1 MGLSSPVPKVQHA
14 SPAPGI
20 STMSDSA
27 PDQPAQTPDAA
38 GDAAAGPTPKVLAV
52 TCVFA
57 AVVGVVVSLAAWCFL
72 ELVHQ
77 IQNGVFNDLP
87 GDMGYHSAPW
97 WWLLIVL
104 AVAGLVVALAVERLP
119 GRGGHVPAHGLQV
132 GGTPMQPIDLPGVIL
147 AALASVGLGT
157 VVGPEAPLLALGAG
171 LGLLLIRR
179 ARPTTPQQGQALIAA
194 AGSFAA
200 ISFLFDQPIIAA
212 VLVIEATGLAKK
224 QLPLVLLPGLA
235 AAGIGSLV
243 TIGMGKLTG
252 LSTSAYSLSAVPLPT
267 EARPTLVD
275 FAWTIPLA
283 IVVAIGAVVIF
294 RLARA
299 AEPHIV
305 PRLLVLAPAVG
316 MIVAGLA
323 IAFAHITGKSYSE
336 VLFSGQDQLPGL
348 VSGASGWSASA
359 LLLVL
364 GFKGLAYSL
373 SLPSFRG
380 GPTFPAM
387 FLGAAAGILMARLPG
402 FQLTAAVGV
411 GMGAS
416 LAAVLRLPLS
426 AVVIATLLTD
436 RSGPGAGPVIIVGVV
451 IAYLV
456 AIALDRRQASKA
468 GSPHDTEPAS
478 ATGASGAAQTAV
490 GGT

>member
-1 MGLSSPVPKVQHA
+1 
-14 SPAPGI
+14 
-20 STMSDSA
+20 MSDSA
-27 PDQPAQTPDAA
+27 PDPPAPPPEAA
-38 GDAAAGPTPKVLAV
+38 GDAAPTPTTKVMAV
-52 TCVFA
+52 TCAFA

-87 GDMGYHSAPW
+87 SDMGYHSAPW

-104 AVAGLVVALAVERLP
+104 AVAGLVTALAIERLP
-119 GRGGHVPAHGLQV
+119 GRGGHVPSHGLQV
-132 GGTPMQPIDLPGVIL
+132 GGTPIQPIDLPGIVL
-147 AALASVGLGT
+147 AALASVGLGV

-171 LGLLLIRR
+171 MGLLLIRG
-179 ARPTTPQQGQALIAA
+179 ARPSTPQQGQALIAA

-212 VLVIEATGLAKK
+212 VLILEATGLARR
-224 QLPLVLLPGLA
+224 QIPLVLLPGLA

-252 LSTSAYSLSAVPLPT
+252 LSTAAYSLSALPLPP

-275 FAWTIPLA
+275 FAWTIPLS
-283 IVVAIGAVVIF
+283 IVVAIGAVSIF

-299 AEPHIV
+299 LEPRITS
-305 PRLLVLAPAVG
+305 RLLVLAPAIA

-323 IAFAHITGKSYSE
+323 IAFSHITGKSYSE

-348 VSGASGWSASA
+348 VSGASTYSASA

-380 GPTFPAM
+380 GPTFPAL
-387 FLGAAAGILMARLPG
+387 FLGAAAGILMSRLPG
-402 FQLTAAVGV
+402 FQLTAGVAV
-411 GMGAS
+411 GMGAA

-436 RSGPGAGPVIIVGVV
+436 RSGPGVGPLVIVGVV

-468 GSPHDTEPAS
+468 AGPRDDAS
-478 ATGASGAAQTAV
+478 ASAAGQGGPSSAAQTPVA
-490 GGT
+490 GS

>member
-1 MGLSSPVPKVQHA
+1 MAPNDPTPE
-14 SPAPGI
+14 PAP
-20 STMSDSA
+20 
-27 PDQPAQTPDAA
+27 PAA
-38 GDAAAGPTPKVLAV
+38 GAGGGAAPTPTTTGDETPSPTPKALAV
-52 TCVFA
+52 VCAFA

-77 IQNGVFNDLP
+77 IQHGVFTGLP
-87 GDMGYHSAPW
+87 SDMGYHSAPW

-104 AVAGLVVALAVERLP
+104 AVAGLVTALAIERLP

-132 GGTPMQPIDLPGVIL
+132 GGTPIQPIDLPGVIL

-179 ARPTTPQQGQALIAA
+179 ARPSTPQQAQALLAA

-283 IVVAIGAVVIF
+283 VLVAIGAVVIF

-305 PRLLVLAPAVG
+305 PRLLVLGPAVG

-323 IAFAHITGKSYSE
+323 IAFSHITGKSYSE

-348 VSGASGWSASA
+348 ISGASTWSASA

-364 GFKGLAYSL
+364 GLKGLAYSL

-436 RSGPGAGPVIIVGVV
+436 KSGPGAGPVIIIGVV
-451 IAYLV
+451 IAYV
-456 AIALDRRQASKA
+456 TAIALDRRQASKA
-468 GSPHDTEPAS
+468 
-478 ATGASGAAQTAV
+478 TGAQDGAATTTPEQFGPADAAQTAAA
-490 GGT
+490 GG

>member
-1 MGLSSPVPKVQHA
+1 M
-14 SPAPGI
+14 
-20 STMSDSA
+20 TDSA
-27 PDQPAQTPDAA
+27 PDPPAQTPDAA
-38 GDAAAGPTPKVLAV
+38 GGDGPTPRMLAV
-52 TCVFA
+52 ACVFA

-72 ELVHQ
+72 ELIHQ

-97 WWLLIVL
+97 WWLLLVL
-104 AVAGLVVALAVERLP
+104 AVAGLVTALAVERLP
-119 GRGGHVPAHGLQV
+119 GGGGHVPSHGLQV
-132 GGTPMQPIDLPGVIL
+132 GGKPIQPIDLPGVVL

-171 LGLLLIRR
+171 MGLLLIRR
-179 ARPTTPQQGQALIAA
+179 AQPSSPQQAQALIAA

-212 VLVIEATGLAKK
+212 ILILEATGLARR
-224 QLPLVLLPGLA
+224 QIPFVLLPGLA

-252 LSTSAYSLSAVPLPT
+252 LSTAAYALSALPLPA

-275 FAWTIPLA
+275 FAWTIPLS
-283 IVVAIGAVVIF
+283 ILVAIGSVAIF

-299 AEPHIV
+299 LEPRITS
-305 PRLLVLAPAVG
+305 RLLILAPAIA

-336 VLFSGQDQLPGL
+336 VLFSGQDQVGGL
-348 VSGASGWSASA
+348 VSSASSWSVGA

-380 GPTFPAM
+380 GPTFPAL
-387 FLGAAAGILMARLPG
+387 FLGVAAGLVMARLPG
-402 FQLTAAVGV
+402 FDTTAGVAV
-411 GMGAS
+411 GMGAA
-416 LAAVLRLPLS
+416 LVAVLRLPLS

-436 RSGPGAGPVIIVGVV
+436 RSGPGVGPLIIVGVV

-456 AIALDRRQASKA
+456 AIGLDRLQASKA
-468 GSPHDTEPAS
+468 AGAQDDAS
-478 ATGASGAAQTAV
+478 AGAAGHGGPPSGTQTAV
-490 GGT
+490 AGS

>member
-1 MGLSSPVPKVQHA
+1 
-14 SPAPGI
+14 
-20 STMSDSA
+20 MSDSA
-27 PDQPAQTPDAA
+27 PDPPAPPPEAA
-38 GDAAAGPTPKVLAV
+38 GDAAPGPTPKALTVLC
-52 TCVFA
+52 TFA
-57 AVVGVVVSLAAWCFL
+57 AAVGVVVSLAAWCFL
-72 ELVHQ
+72 ELIHQ

-104 AVAGLVVALAVERLP
+104 AVAGLVTALAVERLP
-119 GRGGHVPAHGLQV
+119 GRGGHVPSHGLQV
-132 GGTPMQPIDLPGVIL
+132 GGTPVQPIDLPGIVL
-147 AALASVGLGT
+147 AALASVGLGV

-171 LGLLLIRR
+171 MGLLLIRG
-179 ARPTTPQQGQALIAA
+179 ARPSTPQQGQALIAA

-212 VLVIEATGLAKK
+212 ILVIEATGLAKK

-252 LSTSAYSLSAVPLPT
+252 LSTSAFALSALPLPA

-275 FAWTIPLA
+275 FAWTIPLS
-283 IVVAIGAVVIF
+283 ILVAIGAVVIF
-294 RLARA
+294 RIARA

-305 PRLLVLAPAVG
+305 SRLLTLAPVIA

-323 IAFAHITGKSYSE
+323 IAFSQITGKSYSE

-348 VSGASGWSASA
+348 VSGASSWSAGA

-380 GPTFPAM
+380 GPTFPAL
-387 FLGAAAGILMARLPG
+387 FLGAAAGILMSRLPG
-402 FQLTAAVGV
+402 FQMTAAVAV

-426 AVVIATLLTD
+426 AVVIATLLTAK
-436 RSGPGAGPVIIVGVV
+436 SGPGSGPVVIVGVV
-451 IAYLV
+451 IAYLT
-456 AIALDRRQASKA
+456 AIALDRHHASRAAA
-468 GSPHDTEPAS
+468 GDAVADGRGPAPAGRRG
-478 ATGASGAAQTAV
+478 ATGRQ
-490 GGT
+490 

>member
-1 MGLSSPVPKVQHA
+1 MAVSG
-14 SPAPGI
+14 
-20 STMSDSA
+20 ST
-27 PDQPAQTPDAA
+27 PEP
-38 GDAAAGPTPKVLAV
+38 AAAGPGPGDAGPDPTPKTLAV
-52 TCVFA
+52 ACVFA
-57 AVVGVVVSLAAWCFL
+57 AVVGVIVSLAAWCFL
-72 ELVHQ
+72 ELIHQ
-77 IQNGVFNDLP
+77 IQHGVFTGLP
-87 GDMGYHSAPW
+87 SDMGYHSAPW

-104 AVAGLVVALAVERLP
+104 GVAGLVIALAIERLP

-132 GGTPMQPIDLPGVIL
+132 GGTPAQPIDLPGIVL

-179 ARPTTPQQGQALIAA
+179 ARADSPAQAQGLIAA

-243 TIGMGKLTG
+243 TIGMGKVTG
-252 LSTSAYSLSAVPLPT
+252 LSTSAYSLSALPLPA
-267 EARPTLVD
+267 EPRPDLTD

-283 IVVAIGAVVIF
+283 IVVAVGAVVIF

-305 PRLLVLAPAVG
+305 TRLLLLAPAVAL
-316 MIVAGLA
+316 IVAGLA
-323 IAFAHITGKSYSE
+323 IAFSHITGKSYSE

-348 VSGASGWSASA
+348 VSGASSWSVSA

-380 GPTFPAM
+380 GPTFPAL
-387 FLGAAAGILMARLPG
+387 FLGAAAGVLMSRLPG
-402 FQLTAAVGV
+402 FHITAAVAV

-436 RSGPGAGPVIIVGVV
+436 KSGPGVGPLIIVGVV
-451 IAYLV
+451 VAYLTAV
-456 AIALDRRQASKA
+456 VLDRRQASKTA
-468 GSPHDTEPAS
+468 DERAHAEDDGERRIRSSTS
-478 ATGASGAAQTAV
+478 ATAPT
-490 GGT
+490 

>member
-1 MGLSSPVPKVQHA
+1 MSDSPPDPPA
-14 SPAPGI
+14 PPPEAAGDPAPG
-20 STMSDSA
+20 
-27 PDQPAQTPDAA
+27 PTPRALTVLCA
-38 GDAAAGPTPKVLAV
+38 FAAA
-52 TCVFA
+52 
-57 AVVGVVVSLAAWCFL
+57 VGVVVSLAAWCFL
-72 ELVHQ
+72 ELIHQ

-104 AVAGLVVALAVERLP
+104 AVAGLVTALAVERLP
-119 GRGGHVPAHGLQV
+119 GRGGHVPSHGLQV
-132 GGTPMQPIDLPGVIL
+132 GGTPVQPIDLPGIVL
-147 AALASVGLGT
+147 AALASVGLGV

-171 LGLLLIRR
+171 MGLLLIRG
-179 ARPTTPQQGQALIAA
+179 ARPATPQQGQALLAA

-252 LSTSAYSLSAVPLPT
+252 LSTSAFALGALPLPV

-275 FAWTIPLA
+275 FAWTIPLS
-283 IVVAIGAVVIF
+283 ILVAIGAVVIF
-294 RLARA
+294 RIARA

-305 PRLLVLAPAVG
+305 TRLLTLAPAIAMV
-316 MIVAGLA
+316 VAGLA
-323 IAFAHITGKSYSE
+323 IAFSHITGKSYSE

-348 VSGASGWSASA
+348 VSGASSWSVGA

-380 GPTFPAM
+380 GPTFPAL
-387 FLGAAAGILMARLPG
+387 FLGAAAGILMSRLPG
-402 FQLTAAVGV
+402 FQLTAAVAV

-426 AVVIATLLTD
+426 AVVIATLLTAK
-436 RSGPGAGPVIIVGVV
+436 SGPGAGPVVIVGVV
-451 IAYLV
+451 IAYLT
-456 AIALDRRQASKA
+456 AIALDRRQVSQAA
-468 GSPHDTEPAS
+468 GAQDDAS
-478 ATGASGAAQTAV
+478 ASAAGHGDPPSAAQTAV
-490 GGT
+490 AGS

>member
-1 MGLSSPVPKVQHA
+1 MLAVLCA
-14 SPAPGI
+14 F
-20 STMSDSA
+20 
-27 PDQPAQTPDAA
+27 
-38 GDAAAGPTPKVLAV
+38 AAA
-52 TCVFA
+52 
-57 AVVGVVVSLAAWCFL
+57 VGVVVSLAAWCFL

-104 AVAGLVVALAVERLP
+104 AVAGLVTALAVERLP
-119 GRGGHVPAHGLQV
+119 GRGGHVPSHGLQV
-132 GGTPMQPIDLPGVIL
+132 GGPPVQPIDLPGIVL
-147 AALASVGLGT
+147 AALASVGLGV

-171 LGLLLIRR
+171 MGLLLIRG
-179 ARPTTPQQGQALIAA
+179 ARPSTPQQGQALIAA

-212 VLVIEATGLAKK
+212 ILVIEATGLAKK

-252 LSTSAYSLSAVPLPT
+252 LSTSAFALSALPLPA
-267 EARPTLVD
+267 ESRPTLVD
-275 FAWTIPLA
+275 FAWTIPLS
-283 IVVAIGAVVIF
+283 ILVAVGAVVIF
-294 RLARA
+294 RIARA

-305 PRLLVLAPAVG
+305 SRLLTLGPAVA

-323 IAFAHITGKSYSE
+323 IAFSHITGKSYSE

-348 VSGASGWSASA
+348 VAGASSWSAGA

-387 FLGAAAGILMARLPG
+387 FLGAAAGILMSRLPG
-402 FQLTAAVGV
+402 FQMTAAVAV

-426 AVVIATLLTD
+426 AIVIATLLTAK
-436 RSGPGAGPVIIVGVV
+436 SGPGSGPVVIVGVV
-451 IAYLV
+451 IAYLT
-456 AIALDRRQASKA
+456 AIALDRHQASRA
-468 GSPHDTEPAS
+468 GADQSPTAGDQPAPS
-478 ATGASGAAQTAV
+478 AAARPAVSGS
-490 GGT
+490 